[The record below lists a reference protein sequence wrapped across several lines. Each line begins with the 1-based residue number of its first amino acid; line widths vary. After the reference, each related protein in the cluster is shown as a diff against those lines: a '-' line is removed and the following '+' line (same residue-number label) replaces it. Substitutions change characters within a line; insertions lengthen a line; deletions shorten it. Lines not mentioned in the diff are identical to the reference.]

1 MPDLLATVHHDDT
14 TASSSAER
22 LRSIAPSSSQIDVH
36 DIPIAYIPIGTPRVR
51 PPTIEQPPPRRSSG
65 HRPRP
70 PKYLFRNSTFPTRNT
85 TAANLWNP
93 VNSSARVCTTSKKK
107 RSPLSR
113 SPKYRSEFQETY
125 FSPKDPYLRLQGPKT
140 TPGSRP
146 LISGSSSLHVERSI
160 PSSSHPSSRHSPT
173 RAVDA
178 PPLTSP
184 EEPAIPS
191 IPSTPTAPPPPKP
204 KGKVK
209 PRSIPCCLMEGPKP
223 SLDPSFTSQNPSDLE
238 RGTHSRNLR
247 PQASHPSLRTA
258 RTATTTASYPS
269 AHVNIDSSQNT
280 AGTIPWSP
288 SHPCYPHPNP
298 HVPLSSP
305 LHVSTRI
312 IRIPRSWLLAG
323 DLAPTFS
330 NIYPE
335 ILAPWISEL
344 DFRSLVEK
352 INEIAIEVFNPLNR
366 RNWVDGV
373 LGVLSGWVWEDLGE
387 TEVKKG
393 TRRMEAVIEEWN
405 RSMARNADR
414 NGGGGGGGGEETEV
428 KAIPLRRTGY
438 MSLDIQIPDPKIR
451 FVGDDAEAEAEGER
465 DVDAEV
471 DGDGD
476 GHGDGAIRE
485 DAQSEE
491 APRTR
496 TNTNDTAPFAGTAA
510 TGARAGTGLDVSG
523 SGPGYL
529 LASNKMDFATTATAA
544 G

>member
-1 MPDLLATVHHDDT
+1 M
-14 TASSSAER
+14 
-22 LRSIAPSSSQIDVH
+22 
-36 DIPIAYIPIGTPRVR
+36 
-51 PPTIEQPPPRRSSG
+51 
-65 HRPRP
+65 
-70 PKYLFRNSTFPTRNT
+70 
-85 TAANLWNP
+85 
-93 VNSSARVCTTSKKK
+93 
-107 RSPLSR
+107 
-113 SPKYRSEFQETY
+113 
-125 FSPKDPYLRLQGPKT
+125 
-140 TPGSRP
+140 
-146 LISGSSSLHVERSI
+146 
-160 PSSSHPSSRHSPT
+160 
-173 RAVDA
+173 
-178 PPLTSP
+178 
-184 EEPAIPS
+184 
-191 IPSTPTAPPPPKP
+191 
-204 KGKVK
+204 
-209 PRSIPCCLMEGPKP
+209 
-223 SLDPSFTSQNPSDLE
+223 
-238 RGTHSRNLR
+238 
-247 PQASHPSLRTA
+247 
-258 RTATTTASYPS
+258 
-269 AHVNIDSSQNT
+269 
-280 AGTIPWSP
+280 
-288 SHPCYPHPNP
+288 
-298 HVPLSSP
+298 
-305 LHVSTRI
+305 
-312 IRIPRSWLLAG
+312 
-323 DLAPTFS
+323 
-330 NIYPE
+330 
-335 ILAPWISEL
+335 
-344 DFRSLVEK
+344 
-352 INEIAIEVFNPLNR
+352 FNPLNR